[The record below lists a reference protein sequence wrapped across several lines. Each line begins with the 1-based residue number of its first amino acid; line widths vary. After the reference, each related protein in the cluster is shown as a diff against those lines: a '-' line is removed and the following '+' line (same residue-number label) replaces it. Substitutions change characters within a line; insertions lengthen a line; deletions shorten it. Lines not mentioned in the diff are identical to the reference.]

1 MGSVDPLP
9 FEERVWKARRAVR
22 KACRSKLE
30 KQPGIKPLAL
40 GICAKLRKLNFI
52 QSSGESKE
60 LQAKGGTDV
69 GFRRLCV
76 SYGRRGRWKGVQGEA
91 EKAMATHSSTFA
103 LKIPWAEEPGRLQSM
118 GSLLVGHD

>member
-1 MGSVDPLP
+1 M
-9 FEERVWKARRAVR
+9 
-22 KACRSKLE
+22 
-30 KQPGIKPLAL
+30 AL

-76 SYGRRGRWKGVQGEA
+76 SYGRRGLGRGVQGEEEEA
-91 EKAMATHSSTFA
+91 FLISSAAWMVVWHNPTVAVPLEKGQAGEIFREWNLFNSVATLSGRVTYS
-103 LKIPWAEEPGRLQSM
+103 KSPPWNLT
-118 GSLLVGHD
+118 